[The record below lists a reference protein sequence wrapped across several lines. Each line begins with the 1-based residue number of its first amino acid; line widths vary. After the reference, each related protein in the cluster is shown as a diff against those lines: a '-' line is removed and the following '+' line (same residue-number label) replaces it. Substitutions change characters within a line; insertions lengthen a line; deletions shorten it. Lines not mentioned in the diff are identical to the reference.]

1 MDIII
6 NIKTSEQN
14 DEQKDEEY
22 IMNENLYIRNIQKQ
36 QDILIDYI
44 MIDSDASDLKKR
56 ER

>member
-22 IMNENLYIRNIQKQ
+22 IMNENWKFVKENSWSNNESKIEINI
-36 QDILIDYI
+36 D
-44 MIDSDASDLKKR
+44 
-56 ER
+56 EE